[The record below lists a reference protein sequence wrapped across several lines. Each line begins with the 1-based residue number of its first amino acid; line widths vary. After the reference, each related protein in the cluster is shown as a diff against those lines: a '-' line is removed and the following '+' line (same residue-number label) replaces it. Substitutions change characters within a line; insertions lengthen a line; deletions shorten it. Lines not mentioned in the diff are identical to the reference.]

1 MYGSS
6 QGALY
11 LPSEKTDLITQAEL
25 HRYLDLRAAIREA
38 TLDCDRIR
46 EKVHC
51 GCRVES
57 GDLAVETKVVQLR
70 SFSFAKLVPII
81 GREEAEQLRNQIAP
95 TEQLFIRVVDL
106 TTGKTAKGSGHI
118 TLESL
123 QQLP

>member
-1 MYGSS
+1 MSELS
-6 QGALY
+6 RETLY
-11 LPSEKTDLITQAEL
+11 FPRGETGLITQDEL
-25 HRYLDLRAAIREA
+25 RLHVELQHLIREE
-38 TLDCDRIR
+38 RNRWKSIR
-46 EKVHC
+46 EKVRC
-51 GCRVES
+51 QCSVEN
-57 GDLAVETKVVQLR
+57 GDLAVLANVVQLR